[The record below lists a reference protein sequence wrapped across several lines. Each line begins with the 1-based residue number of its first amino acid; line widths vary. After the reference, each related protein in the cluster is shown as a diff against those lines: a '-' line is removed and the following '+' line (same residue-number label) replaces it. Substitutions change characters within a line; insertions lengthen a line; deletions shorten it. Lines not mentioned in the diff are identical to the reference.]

1 MIVLIVFLILIS
13 IYELRGLIK
22 QKQKKEIIVFLG
34 LTIITF
40 ITGYIYISDPLVDKS
55 IVKVIMEAMGIK

>member
-1 MIVLIVFLILIS
+1 MIFLIIFLMLIS

-22 QKQKKEIIVFLG
+22 QKQRKEIIVFLG

-40 ITGYIYISDPLVDKS
+40 ITGYIYISNPLVDKS